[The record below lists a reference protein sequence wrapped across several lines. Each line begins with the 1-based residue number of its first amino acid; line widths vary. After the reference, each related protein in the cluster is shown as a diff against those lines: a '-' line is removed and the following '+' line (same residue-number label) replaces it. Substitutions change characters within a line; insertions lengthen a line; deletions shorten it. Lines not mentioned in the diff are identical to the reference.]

1 MDTFVNLLSLL
12 GALALFLYGMKIM
25 SEGLEKFAG
34 NKLRAILAAM
44 TRNRLMGVLT
54 GILVTALIQSSSA
67 TTVMVVSF
75 VNAGLMNLVQAIGV
89 IMGANIGTTVTAW
102 IISAVGFK
110 VNIAAFAI
118 PLLAVGMP
126 LIFSSKSN
134 RKSVGE
140 FVFGFSFLFM
150 GLSFLQTAANDLNIG
165 SMVATMLASISS
177 DSFWVILLF
186 VLVGALVTMVVQA
199 SAATMAITLMLFD
212 MQIPGFGFEQAAAL
226 AMGQNI
232 GTTITAFMA
241 SLTANT
247 QARRAALAH
256 MFFNVFGV
264 VVVLLMFY
272 PACNAVSWFV
282 TDVMGTTGN
291 DLFKLSAFHT
301 AFNIFNTLLLIGFVR
316 QIEKLVCWVLP
327 LREEQ
332 NEEHRLRFISA
343 GLLSTAELSIL
354 EAQKEVRHMAEVCQ
368 RMLGM
373 VRELLEIHALEGTD
387 RSDTSARESEFVKVF
402 SRIERYESI
411 TDRMEVEIA
420 DYLHKVSEGRLS
432 AASKAQIQKML
443 TQISELESVG
453 DSCYNLGRTLNRKL
467 KHQAEPYTPEQ
478 HQHLLDMLSLNDE
491 AMAEMIRIVSL
502 EEDSITNLANARML
516 ESAINNFRK
525 QLKGQNFSD
534 VDAGTYNYQLG
545 VYYMDFISECE
556 KLGDYLM
563 NVDQAG
569 LNKNNDYEDKPV
581 RR

>member
-1 MDTFVNLLSLL
+1 MDTFVNLFSFL

-186 VLVGALVTMVVQA
+186 VLVGAIVTMIVQA

-226 AMGQNI
+226 AMDQNI

-432 AASKAQIQKML
+432 ATSKAQIQKML

-467 KHQAEPYTPEQ
+467 KHQAQPYTPEQ
-478 HQHLLDMLSLNDE
+478 HQHLLTMLNLNDQ
-491 AMAEMIRIVSL
+491 AMDEMLNIVSL
-502 EEDSITNLANARML
+502 DEDSTVNLTKAQML
-516 ESAINNFRK
+516 EAEINNYRK
-525 QLKGQNFSD
+525 QLKGCNFSD

-569 LNKNNDYEDKPV
+569 INKNNDYEDKPV
-581 RR
+581 KR

>member
-1 MDTFVNLLSLL
+1 MIVNLLSLL

-44 TRNRLMGVLT
+44 TRNRLMGVLR
-54 GILVTALIQSSSA
+54 GILVTAPIQSSSA

-118 PLLAVGMP
+118 PLLAIGMP
-126 LIFSSKSN
+126 LIFSGKSN

-165 SMVATMLASISS
+165 QMVASMLATISS

-186 VLVGALVTMVVQA
+186 VLVGAVVTMIVQA

-282 TDVMGTTGN
+282 TDVLGSTGN

-316 QIEKLVCWVLP
+316 QIERLVCWVLP

-332 NEEHRLRFISA
+332 SEERHLQFISA

-368 RMLGM
+368 RMLAM

-387 RSDTSARESEFVKVF
+387 RSDTSARENEFIKLF
-402 SRIERYESI
+402 SRIERYEGI

-467 KHQAEPYTPEQ
+467 KHHAEPYTPEQ
-478 HQHLLDMLSLNDE
+478 HQHILTMLSLGDQ
-491 AMAEMIRIVSL
+491 AMTEMLHIVSQ
-502 EEDSITNLANARML
+502 EEDSAIDLNKARDL
-516 ESAINNFRK
+516 EAAINNYRK
-525 QLKGQNFSD
+525 QLKGKNFLD

-569 LNKNNDYEDKPV
+569 LNKNNDYEDKPL